1 VSKILDFYAYGTG
14 THDFYRCYS
23 CHALFTH
30 EQEVV
35 RIAAMGD
42 EKAARMCACGSRKYV
57 ATTPIR
63 LEWQSPSV
71 ISYTAKLI
79 LARGLA
85 PKLPKFLLPLVE
97 FFVGN
102 PTTR

>member
-1 VSKILDFYAYGTG
+1 MSKILDFYTYGKG

-23 CHALFTH
+23 CHRIFTH

-35 RIAAMGD
+35 RIAAMGE
-42 EKAARMCACGSRKYV
+42 EKNARMCSCGSRKYV
-57 ATTPIR
+57 GTKPIGQ
-63 LEWQSPSV
+63 EWLRPAV
-71 ISYTAKLI
+71 VAYTLKLV

-85 PKLPKFLLPLVE
+85 PKLPKFLLPAVE

-102 PTTR
+102 PLTR